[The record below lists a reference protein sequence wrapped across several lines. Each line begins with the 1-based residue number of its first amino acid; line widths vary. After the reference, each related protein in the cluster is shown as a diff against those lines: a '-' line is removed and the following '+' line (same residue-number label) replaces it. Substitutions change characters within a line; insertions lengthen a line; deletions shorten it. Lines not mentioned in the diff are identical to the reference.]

1 MANTRSALKEMRKS
15 RKTRLR
21 NRSNL
26 SRMRT
31 VIRKYRAKL
40 EEGNK
45 EEAEAMLPR
54 VYSVIDKTAQKGVI
68 EKNTAAR
75 YKKRL
80 TKKIQ

>member
-15 RKTRLR
+15 RKNRLR